1 MKCSGRGYGK
11 RIDESP
17 TNWFLHISGR
27 SIDNPG
33 VPGLATAAL
42 TEKRTAKVDR
52 RGERKG

>member
-17 TNWFLHISGR
+17 ANWFLHISGR

-33 VPGLATAAL
+33 VPGLAAATL

-52 RGERKG
+52 RGERKV